1 MMCSQCI
8 LVMLIQVGLVF
19 LQIWPHMFWFGKV
32 RLFISTLMTT
42 ERTRA
47 ICVCVKVV
55 SPQLGV
61 ETKSWT
67 IVHWGAIV
75 LSVGLYL
82 GFGLI
87 YNAVCYQCQGLT
99 NPYLVMQVWP
109 CSADITLEYADVDF
123 GQVEDRSS
131 CGIFAARAGGTFT
144 VGGSSPHRGCV
155 CTSKVGFEVVIII
168 TVIIN
173 GLLLTVTAI
182 ITMILTR
189 VFCRAVANSLHPTE
203 VARAV
208 IERKAWRRGKY
219 TRSTY
224 SSFSYSC
231 SCSCFA

>member
-1 MMCSQCI
+1 
-8 LVMLIQVGLVF
+8 
-19 LQIWPHMFWFGKV
+19 
-32 RLFISTLMTT
+32 MTT

-109 CSADITLEYADVDF
+109 CSADITLEY
-123 GQVEDRSS
+123 E
-131 CGIFAARAGGTFT
+131 
-144 VGGSSPHRGCV
+144 
-155 CTSKVGFEVVIII
+155 
-168 TVIIN
+168 
-173 GLLLTVTAI
+173 
-182 ITMILTR
+182 
-189 VFCRAVANSLHPTE
+189 
-203 VARAV
+203 
-208 IERKAWRRGKY
+208 
-219 TRSTY
+219 
-224 SSFSYSC
+224 SFSDLGES
-231 SCSCFA
+231 

>member
-1 MMCSQCI
+1 
-8 LVMLIQVGLVF
+8 
-19 LQIWPHMFWFGKV
+19 
-32 RLFISTLMTT
+32 MTT
-42 ERTRA
+42 ERKRA

-109 CSADITLEYADVDF
+109 CSADITLVYADVDF

-131 CGIFAARAGGTFT
+131 FGIFAARSGGTFT

-155 CTSKVGFEVVIII
+155 CAAKVGVEVVIVI

-173 GLLLTVTAI
+173 GLLLTVAAI
-182 ITMILTR
+182 ITKISTR

-208 IERKAWRRGKY
+208 IERKAWRRGRY
-219 TRSTY
+219 TRWTY
-224 SSFSYSC
+224 IPHFPIHVPVPVLLSGTIWRVHHFP
-231 SCSCFA
+231 FQLHITD